1 MSNCGLS
8 PDNAASPPLNKN
20 TGIVCFPRYTIKF
33 LKIYQIFLFGV
44 IQDKISMVPLS
55 IMFKAVSRFFANL
68 E

>member
-1 MSNCGLS
+1 MSNCSLS

-33 LKIYQIFLFGV
+33 LKIYKIFLFGV
-44 IQDKISMVPLS
+44 IQDK